1 MDDIRLTRT
10 LLDLGYDY
18 GDLRRLR
25 RDGELVRVRRG
36 AYARVDNPDQL
47 VEERH
52 RRLVLG
58 TAPQLR
64 DGAVLSHGSAAVLH
78 GLPVWPAAVQRVH
91 VTRNRR
97 GNGVKRSLVQVHG
110 APLLALDIVMIE
122 NMPVTSLRRTVL
134 DLARTLPMMEA
145 VAAGDRALA
154 LGLTRFE
161 LDAGL
166 LAMERW
172 PGVRAARR
180 VIEFL
185 DERSESP
192 GESASRVRLM
202 EEGLPRPE
210 PQHEIFGP
218 DDRLIAVLTSTGRST
233 RRSASSMERS
243 NMAGCSNPG
252 SGSRTCSSMRNSAR
266 TPYAISACRSSA
278 GFRATC
284 IASASFEKGCSAHSL
299 GPANATPHQ
308 LLGRGITRSC
318 SQDQAIDAE
327 WRRWRRYYMGS
338 ASYTSTLPP
347 DWRTGHPLAF
357 VAASSRDSAV

>member
-1 MDDIRLTRT
+1 MRWALLMDDIRLTRT

-18 GDLRRLR
+18 DDLRRLR
-25 RDGELVRVRRG
+25 RGGELVRVRRG
-36 AYARVDNPDQL
+36 AYVREDNPDQL

-78 GLPVWPAAVQRVH
+78 RLPVWPAAVQRVH

-122 NMPVTSLRRTVL
+122 NMSVTSLRRTVL

-154 LGLTRFE
+154 LGLTRQE

-166 LAMERW
+166 QAMERW

-180 VIEFL
+180 VVEFL
-185 DERSESP
+185 DERSGSP

-218 DDRLIAVLTSTGRST
+218 DGRLIARVDFYWEEHKTVGEFDGRIKYGRLLKPGQPIEDVL
-233 RRSASSMERS
+233 
-243 NMAGCSNPG
+243 
-252 SGSRTCSSMRNSAR
+252 
-266 TPYAISACRSSA
+266 
-278 GFRATC
+278 FD
-284 IASASFEKGCSAHSL
+284 EKLREDAVRDL
-299 GPANATPHQ
+299 GLQ
-308 LLGRGITRSC
+308 VV
-318 SQDQAIDAE
+318 
-327 WRRWRRYYMGS
+327 RWI
-338 ASYTSTLPP
+338 
-347 DWRTGHPLAF
+347 
-357 VAASSRDSAV
+357 SRDLYRVGVLRQRVLRAFARAA